1 MRARTAFLLAL
12 ALAAVACSRQSA
24 DQRQYQLHG
33 QVLSITPDRKQAT
46 IKHDAIAGF
55 MPAMTMPYKVQDPA
69 LFDGIAPGDV
79 IDAILVVVSNGA
91 FLSAVH
97 KDGSAPLPP
106 AEPGATAA
114 TGGSRVVL
122 DGQPVPD
129 ASFTDQDGKP
139 VKLSSFQGQAVVLTF
154 MYTRCPIPTEC
165 PLMDK
170 NFADLQDKL
179 KAKPGLQAHLLSV
192 TIDPA
197 NDTPKVLEAHA
208 KELGA
213 DPSVWSFV
221 TAPQSAIDDFAARF
235 GLTLIRDPKNPSA
248 ITHSLRT
255 ALIDRQ
261 GNLVKAY
268 TGNDW
273 TPDQIIGDIVVL
285 VGVD

>member
-1 MRARTAFLLAL
+1 MRVRTAFLIAL
-12 ALAAVACSRQSA
+12 VVLAAACSRQSS

-69 LFDGIAPGDV
+69 LFDGIAPGDI
-79 IDAILVVVSNGA
+79 IDAILVVVSNDA

-106 AEPGATAA
+106 APPGATAA
-114 TGGSRVVL
+114 AGAGKVVL

-154 MYTRCPIPTEC
+154 VYTRCPMPTEC

-170 NFADLQDKL
+170 NFADLQDKI

-197 NDTPKVLEAHA
+197 HDTPAVLAAHA
-208 KELGA
+208 KALGA
-213 DPSVWSFV
+213 DPAVWTFV
-221 TAPQSAIDDFAARF
+221 TAPQNTIDEFASRF
-235 GLTLIRDPKNPSA
+235 GLTLMRDPDHPDQ

-273 TPDQIIGDIVVL
+273 TPDQILGDIVVL